1 MKVYFTIINVFIIAH
16 KISIKVTQN
25 VTLVTLD
32 VLLVMDKG
40 QTIVWNVL
48 LVFI

>member
-1 MKVYFTIINVFIIAH
+1 MIINVFIIAP

-32 VLLVMDKG
+32 VLLVMDKD
-40 QTIVWNVL
+40 QPIV
-48 LVFI
+48 